1 MYLSIAVDRGRAR
14 EPVGRRMGLE
24 GVGRKRRRAGDGFIP
39 ALRTGTEMR
48 RFEEI
53 PRGREKLRATSR
65 RHAALIPYRDA
76 GLRRSNAENAAAA
89 AALTAVREG
98 DRGPLG
104 GVFARIPVEL
114 ARCMGEGKARVV
126 PRADGEVAEAEDAS
140 RRSARTWA
148 CGGVRGGGHDASG
161 GLRDARET

>member
-1 MYLSIAVDRGRAR
+1 MSIAVDRGRAR

-24 GVGRKRRRAGDGFIP
+24 GVGRKRGRAGDGFIP

-53 PRGREKLRATSR
+53 PRGWEKLRATSR

-89 AALTAVREG
+89 DGLTAVREG
-98 DRGPLG
+98 GRGPLG
-104 GVFARIPVEL
+104 GVFAKIPVQL
-114 ARCMGEGKARVV
+114 ARCMGEGRSEGGRRGRGSGGRV
-126 PRADGEVAEAEDAS
+126 EAERVCEGTCVDV
-140 RRSARTWA
+140 
-148 CGGVRGGGHDASG
+148 VRV
-161 GLRDARET
+161 RE